1 MDKSNY
7 KVSVSGLGY
16 VGLPVLIAFS
26 KIDEVV
32 GFDINSQRI
41 DHLSNG
47 IDKNNEV
54 NKEDLINPNIT
65 FTNNIKDIK
74 SANFHIVA
82 VPTPVGINNDP
93 DLNPLISASEKIASI
108 LKKGDIVVYES
119 TVYPG
124 VTEEICIPI
133 LEEKSSLKIGLD
145 FKVGYSPERINPG
158 DKDHI
163 ISNIVKVVSGSDEDC
178 LEVVAA
184 TYGKIVKAGIF
195 KAASIKTAEAA
206 KVIEN
211 TQRDINIALVNE
223 LSLIFKKLDIDT
235 SDVLEAANTKWN
247 FLDFR
252 PGLVGG
258 HCIGV
263 DPYYLTYKSRIHGY
277 EPQVILSGRKIN
289 DHMAHYI
296 SEQILTETQEIS
308 SNECMVTILGITFKE
323 DCPDIRNS
331 KVIDIIEN
339 LKAAKICIQIS
350 DPIVSPHEVQESTGI
365 ELTKIENLKPS
376 NILVLAV
383 AHAQFKDLEKSAI
396 KKLIKD
402 GGTIYDL
409 KNIYK
414 KEYFIEDNIRHWK
427 L

>member
-1 MDKSNY
+1 MDNSNY
-7 KVSVSGLGY
+7 KISVSGLGY

-26 KIDEVV
+26 KLDEVV

-41 DHLSNG
+41 HDLSLG
-47 IDKNNEV
+47 VDKNNEV
-54 NKEDLINPNIT
+54 NKEDLINSNIK
-65 FTNNIKDIK
+65 FSNNIQDIK
-74 SANFHIVA
+74 AANFHIVA
-82 VPTPVGINNDP
+82 VPTPVSKNNDP
-93 DLNPLISASEKIASI
+93 DLSPLISASEKIGTI

-133 LEEKSSLKIGLD
+133 LEEKSSLKIGVD

-158 DKDHI
+158 DKEHI
-163 ISNIVKVVSGSDEDC
+163 ISNIVKVVSGSDDDC
-178 LEVVAA
+178 LEAVAT

-223 LSLIFKKLDIDT
+223 LSLIFNKLDIDT

-263 DPYYLTYKSRIHGY
+263 DPYYLTYKSRLHGY

-296 SEQILTETQEIS
+296 SDQIVQDIEEIS
-308 SNECMVTILGITFKE
+308 SNECTVTIMGITFKE
-323 DCPDIRNS
+323 DCPDMRNS
-331 KVIDIIEN
+331 KILDIIDN
-339 LKAAKICIQIS
+339 LKAAKISIQIS
-350 DPIVSPHEVQESTGI
+350 DPIVSPEEVQESTGI
-365 ELTKIENLKPS
+365 ELTKIENLEPS
-376 NILVLAV
+376 NILLLAV
-383 AHAQFKDLEKSAI
+383 AHSQFKKLSKSTI
-396 KKLIKD
+396 KKLIKE
-402 GGTIYDL
+402 GGAIYDL
-409 KNIYK
+409 KNIFK
-414 KEYFIEDNIRHWK
+414 KDYFIADDIRHWK

>member
-1 MDKSNY
+1 MDNSNY
-7 KVSVSGLGY
+7 KISVSGLGY

-26 KIDEVV
+26 KLDEVV

-41 DHLSNG
+41 HDLSLG
-47 IDKNNEV
+47 VDKNNEV
-54 NKEDLINPNIT
+54 NKEDLINSNIK
-65 FTNNIKDIK
+65 FSNNIQDIK
-74 SANFHIVA
+74 AANFHIVA
-82 VPTPVGINNDP
+82 VPTPVSKNNDP
-93 DLNPLISASEKIASI
+93 DLSPLISASEKIGTI

-133 LEEKSSLKIGLD
+133 LEEKSSLKIGVD

-158 DKDHI
+158 DKEHI
-163 ISNIVKVVSGSDEDC
+163 ISNIVKVVSGSDDDC
-178 LEVVAA
+178 LEAVAT

-223 LSLIFKKLDIDT
+223 LSLIFNKLDIDT

-263 DPYYLTYKSRIHGY
+263 DPYYLTYKSRLHGY

-296 SEQILTETQEIS
+296 SDQIVQDIEEIS
-308 SNECMVTILGITFKE
+308 SNECMVTIMGITFKE
-323 DCPDIRNS
+323 DCPDMRNS
-331 KVIDIIEN
+331 KILDIIDN
-339 LKAAKICIQIS
+339 LKAAKISIQIS
-350 DPIVSPHEVQESTGI
+350 DPIVSPEEVQESTGI
-365 ELTKIENLKPS
+365 ELTKIENLEPS
-376 NILVLAV
+376 NILLLAV
-383 AHAQFKDLEKSAI
+383 AHTQFKKLSKSTI
-396 KKLIKD
+396 KKLIKE
-402 GGTIYDL
+402 GGAIYDL
-409 KNIYK
+409 KNIFK
-414 KEYFIEDNIRHWK
+414 KDYFIEDDIRHWK

>member
-1 MDKSNY
+1 MDNSNY
-7 KVSVSGLGY
+7 KISVSGLGY

-26 KIDEVV
+26 KLDEVV

-41 DHLSNG
+41 RDLSEG

-54 NKEDLINPNIT
+54 NKEDLLNSNIK
-65 FTNNIKDIK
+65 FSNNIQDIK
-74 SANFHIVA
+74 AANFHIVA
-82 VPTPVGINNDP
+82 VPTPVSKNNDP
-93 DLNPLISASEKIASI
+93 DLSPLISASEKIGTI

-133 LEEKSSLKIGLD
+133 LEEKSSLKIGVD

-158 DKDHI
+158 DKEHV
-163 ISNIVKVVSGSDEDC
+163 ISNIVKVVSGSDDDC
-178 LEVVAA
+178 LEVVAT

-223 LSLIFKKLDIDT
+223 LSLIFNKLDIDT

-263 DPYYLTYKSRIHGY
+263 DPYYLTYKSRLHGY

-296 SEQILTETQEIS
+296 SDQIVQEIEEIS
-308 SNECMVTILGITFKE
+308 SNECIVTIMGITFKE

-331 KVIDIIEN
+331 KVLDIIEN
-339 LKAAKICIQIS
+339 LKAAKISIQIS
-350 DPIVSPHEVQESTGI
+350 DPIVSPEEVQESSGI

-376 NILVLAV
+376 NILLLAV
-383 AHAQFKDLEKSAI
+383 AHSQFKNLSKSAI
-396 KKLIKD
+396 KKLIKE
-402 GGTIYDL
+402 GGIIYDL
-409 KNIYK
+409 KNIFK
-414 KEYFIEDNIRHWK
+414 KDYFIEDDISHWK

>member
-1 MDKSNY
+1 MDNSNY
-7 KVSVSGLGY
+7 KISVSGLGY

-26 KIDEVV
+26 KLDEVV

-41 DHLSNG
+41 HDLSLG
-47 IDKNNEV
+47 LDKNNEV
-54 NKEDLINPNIT
+54 NKEDLMNSNIK
-65 FTNNIKDIK
+65 FSNNIQDIK
-74 SANFHIVA
+74 VANFHIVA
-82 VPTPVGINNDP
+82 VPTPVSKNNDP
-93 DLNPLISASEKIASI
+93 DLSPLISASEKIGTI

-133 LEEKSSLKIGLD
+133 LEEKSSLKIGVD

-158 DKDHI
+158 DKEHI
-163 ISNIVKVVSGSDEDC
+163 ISNIVKVVSGSDDDC
-178 LEVVAA
+178 LEAVAT

-223 LSLIFKKLDIDT
+223 LSLIFNKLDIDT

-263 DPYYLTYKSRIHGY
+263 DPYYLTYKSRLHGY

-296 SEQILTETQEIS
+296 SDQIVQDIEEIS
-308 SNECMVTILGITFKE
+308 SNECMVTIMGITFKE
-323 DCPDIRNS
+323 DCPDMRNS
-331 KVIDIIEN
+331 KILDIIDN
-339 LKAAKICIQIS
+339 LKAAKISIQIS
-350 DPIVSPHEVQESTGI
+350 DPIVSPEEVQESTGI
-365 ELTKIENLKPS
+365 ELTKIENLEPS
-376 NILVLAV
+376 NILLLAV
-383 AHAQFKDLEKSAI
+383 AHSQFKNLSKSTI
-396 KKLIKD
+396 KKLIKE
-402 GGTIYDL
+402 GGAIYDL
-409 KNIYK
+409 KNIFK
-414 KEYFIEDNIRHWK
+414 KDYFIEDDIRHWK

>member
-1 MDKSNY
+1 LDKSNY

-32 GFDINSQRI
+32 GYDINSQRI

-93 DLNPLISASEKIASI
+93 DLSPLISASEKIASI

-223 LSLIFKKLDIDT
+223 LSLIFKRLDIDT

>member
-1 MDKSNY
+1 MDNSNY
-7 KVSVSGLGY
+7 KISVSGLGY

-26 KIDEVV
+26 KLDEVV

-41 DHLSNG
+41 HDLSLG
-47 IDKNNEV
+47 VDKNNEV
-54 NKEDLINPNIT
+54 NKEDLINSNIK
-65 FTNNIKDIK
+65 FSNNIQDIK
-74 SANFHIVA
+74 AANFHIVA
-82 VPTPVGINNDP
+82 VPTPVSKNNDP
-93 DLNPLISASEKIASI
+93 DLSPLISASEKIGTI

-133 LEEKSSLKIGLD
+133 LEEKSSLKIGVD

-158 DKDHI
+158 DKEHI
-163 ISNIVKVVSGSDEDC
+163 ISNIVKVVSGSDDDC
-178 LEVVAA
+178 LEAVAT
-184 TYGKIVKAGIF
+184 TYGKIVKAVIF

-223 LSLIFKKLDIDT
+223 LSLIFNKLDIDT

-263 DPYYLTYKSRIHGY
+263 DPYYLTYKSRLHGY

-296 SEQILTETQEIS
+296 SDQIFQDIEEIS
-308 SNECMVTILGITFKE
+308 SNECMVTIMGITFKE
-323 DCPDIRNS
+323 DCPDMRNS
-331 KVIDIIEN
+331 KILDIIDN
-339 LKAAKICIQIS
+339 LKAAKISIQIS
-350 DPIVSPHEVQESTGI
+350 DPIVSPEEVQESTGI
-365 ELTKIENLKPS
+365 ELTKIENLEPS
-376 NILVLAV
+376 NILLLAV
-383 AHAQFKDLEKSAI
+383 AHSQFKKLSKSTI
-396 KKLIKD
+396 KKLIKE
-402 GGTIYDL
+402 GGAIYDL
-409 KNIYK
+409 KNIFK
-414 KEYFIEDNIRHWK
+414 KDYFIEDDIRHWK

>member
-32 GFDINSQRI
+32 GYDINSQRI

-223 LSLIFKKLDIDT
+223 LSLIFKRLDIDT

>member
-1 MDKSNY
+1 LDKSNY
-7 KVSVSGLGY
+7 KISVSGLGY

-26 KIDEVV
+26 KLDEVV

-41 DHLSNG
+41 RDLSEG

-54 NKEDLINPNIT
+54 NKEDLLNSNIK
-65 FTNNIKDIK
+65 FSNNIQDIK
-74 SANFHIVA
+74 AANFHIVA
-82 VPTPVGINNDP
+82 VPTPVSKNNDP
-93 DLNPLISASEKIASI
+93 DLSPLISASEKIGTI

-133 LEEKSSLKIGLD
+133 LEEKSSLKIGVD

-158 DKDHI
+158 DKEHV
-163 ISNIVKVVSGSDEDC
+163 ISNIVKVVSGSDDDC
-178 LEVVAA
+178 LEVVAT

-223 LSLIFKKLDIDT
+223 LSLIFNKLDIDT

-263 DPYYLTYKSRIHGY
+263 DPYYLTYKSRLHGY

-296 SEQILTETQEIS
+296 SDQIVQEIEEIP
-308 SNECMVTILGITFKE
+308 SNECMVTIMGITFKE

-331 KVIDIIEN
+331 KVLDIIEN
-339 LKAAKICIQIS
+339 LKAAKISIQIS
-350 DPIVSPHEVQESTGI
+350 DPIVSPEEVQESSGI

-376 NILVLAV
+376 NILLLAV
-383 AHAQFKDLEKSAI
+383 AHSQFKNLSKSAI
-396 KKLIKD
+396 KKLIKE
-402 GGTIYDL
+402 GGIIYDL
-409 KNIYK
+409 KNIFK
-414 KEYFIEDNIRHWK
+414 KDYFIEDDISHWK

>member
-1 MDKSNY
+1 LDKSNY
-7 KVSVSGLGY
+7 KISVSGLGY

-32 GFDINSQRI
+32 GFDINNQRI
-41 DHLSNG
+41 DNLSNG

-65 FTNNIKDIK
+65 FTNNIKEIK

-93 DLNPLISASEKIASI
+93 DLSPLISASEKIASI

-133 LEEKSSLKIGLD
+133 LEEISSLKIGVD

-308 SNECMVTILGITFKE
+308 SNECVVTILGITFKE

-331 KVIDIIEN
+331 KVIDIIDN

-414 KEYFIEDNIRHWK
+414 KEYFIEDKIRHWK

>member
-7 KVSVSGLGY
+7 KISVSGLGY

-26 KIDEVV
+26 KLDEVV
-32 GFDINSQRI
+32 GFDINNQRI

-93 DLNPLISASEKIASI
+93 DLSPLISASEKIASI

-133 LEEKSSLKIGLD
+133 LEEKSSLKIGVD

-296 SEQILTETQEIS
+296 SEQILTDTQEIS
-308 SNECMVTILGITFKE
+308 SNECVVTILGITFKE

-331 KVIDIIEN
+331 KVIDIIDN

-350 DPIVSPHEVQESTGI
+350 DPIVSPNEVQESTGI

-396 KKLIKD
+396 KK
-402 GGTIYDL
+402 
-409 KNIYK
+409 
-414 KEYFIEDNIRHWK
+414 
-427 L
+427 

>member
-7 KVSVSGLGY
+7 KISVSGLGY

-26 KIDEVV
+26 KLDEVI

-41 DHLSNG
+41 RDLSAG

-54 NKEDLINPNIT
+54 NKEDLLNSNIK
-65 FTNNIKDIK
+65 FSNNILDIK
-74 SANFHIVA
+74 AANFHIVA
-82 VPTPVGINNDP
+82 VPTPVSKNNDP
-93 DLNPLISASEKIASI
+93 DLSPLISASEKIGTI

-133 LEEKSSLKIGLD
+133 LEEKSSLKIGVD

-158 DKDHI
+158 DKEHV
-163 ISNIVKVVSGSDEDC
+163 ISNIVKVVSGSDDDC
-178 LEVVAA
+178 LEVVAT

-223 LSLIFKKLDIDT
+223 LSLIFNKLDIDT

-263 DPYYLTYKSRIHGY
+263 DPYYLTYKSRLHGY

-296 SEQILTETQEIS
+296 SDQIVQEIEEIS
-308 SNECMVTILGITFKE
+308 SNECMVTIMGITFKE

-331 KVIDIIEN
+331 KVLDIIEN
-339 LKAAKICIQIS
+339 LKAAKISIQIS
-350 DPIVSPHEVQESTGI
+350 DPIVSPEEVQESSGI

-376 NILVLAV
+376 NILLLAV
-383 AHAQFKDLEKSAI
+383 AHSQFKNLNKSAI
-396 KKLIKD
+396 KKLIKE

-409 KNIYK
+409 KNIFK
-414 KEYFIEDNIRHWK
+414 KDYFIEDDIRHWK

>member
-1 MDKSNY
+1 LDKSNY
-7 KVSVSGLGY
+7 KISVSGLGY

-26 KIDEVV
+26 KLDEVV

-41 DHLSNG
+41 RDLSKG

-54 NKEDLINPNIT
+54 NKEDLLNSNIK
-65 FTNNIKDIK
+65 FSNNIQDIK
-74 SANFHIVA
+74 AANFHIVA
-82 VPTPVGINNDP
+82 VPTPVSKNNDP
-93 DLNPLISASEKIASI
+93 DLSPLISASEKIGTI

-133 LEEKSSLKIGLD
+133 LEEKSSLKIGVD

-158 DKDHI
+158 DKEHV
-163 ISNIVKVVSGSDEDC
+163 ISNIVKVVSGSDDDC
-178 LEVVAA
+178 LEVVAT

-223 LSLIFKKLDIDT
+223 LSLIFNKLDIDT

-263 DPYYLTYKSRIHGY
+263 DPYYLTYKSRLHGY

-296 SEQILTETQEIS
+296 SDQIVQEIEEIS
-308 SNECMVTILGITFKE
+308 SNECMVTIMGITFKE

-331 KVIDIIEN
+331 KVLDIIEN
-339 LKAAKICIQIS
+339 LKAAKISIQIS
-350 DPIVSPHEVQESTGI
+350 DPIVSPEEVQESSGI

-376 NILVLAV
+376 NILLLAV
-383 AHAQFKDLEKSAI
+383 AHSQFKNLSKSAI
-396 KKLIKD
+396 KKLIKE
-402 GGTIYDL
+402 GGIIYDL
-409 KNIYK
+409 KNIFK
-414 KEYFIEDNIRHWK
+414 KDYFIEDDISHWK

>member
-93 DLNPLISASEKIASI
+93 DLSPLISASEKIASI

>member
-7 KVSVSGLGY
+7 KISVSGLGY

-32 GFDINSQRI
+32 GFDINNQRI
-41 DHLSNG
+41 DNLSNG

-65 FTNNIKDIK
+65 FTNNIKEIK

-93 DLNPLISASEKIASI
+93 DLSPLISASEKIASI

-133 LEEKSSLKIGLD
+133 LEEISSLKIGVD

-308 SNECMVTILGITFKE
+308 SNECVVTILGITFKE

-331 KVIDIIEN
+331 KVIDIIDN

-414 KEYFIEDNIRHWK
+414 KEYFIEDKIRHWK

>member
-1 MDKSNY
+1 MKRLNY
-7 KVSVSGLGY
+7 KISVLGLGY

-26 KIDEVV
+26 KLDKVI

-41 DHLSNG
+41 KDLSLG
-47 IDKNNEV
+47 IDKNNES
-54 NKEDLINPNIT
+54 KEVDLLN
-65 FTNNIKDIK
+65 NNIKFSSNLDEVK
-74 SANFHIVA
+74 EANFHIIA
-82 VPTPVGINNDP
+82 VPTPVSKDNDP
-93 DLNPLISASEKIASI
+93 DLSPLISASEKIGSV

-133 LEEKSSLKIGLD
+133 LEKISKLRIGID

-158 DKDHI
+158 DKEHT
-163 ISNIVKVVSGSDEDC
+163 ISNIIKIVSGSDDEC
-178 LEVVAA
+178 LEAIA
-184 TYGKIVKAGIF
+184 DTYSKIVKAGVF
-195 KAASIKTAEAA
+195 KASNIKTAEAA

-247 FLDFR
+247 FLDFK

-263 DPYYLTYKSRIHGY
+263 DPYYLTYKSRVHGY
-277 EPQVILSGRKIN
+277 EPEVILSGRRIN
-289 DHMAHYI
+289 DGMSHYI
-296 SEQILTETQEIS
+296 SDEIISELERKQIKEPL
-308 SNECMVTILGITFKE
+308 VTILGITFKE

-331 KVIDIIEN
+331 KVLDIINN
-339 LKAAKICIQIS
+339 LKASRIDVQIS
-350 DPIVSPHEVQESTGI
+350 DPIVSSEEVHEVTKI
-365 ELTKIENLKPS
+365 ELTDFQKLKPS
-376 NILVLAV
+376 HILLLAV
-383 AHAQFKDLEKSAI
+383 AHNSFIDLKTTDI
-396 KKLIKD
+396 QRLLLDD
-402 GGTIYDL
+402 GSIYDL
-409 KNIYK
+409 KNIFK
-414 KEYFIEDNIRHWK
+414 KDYFKEENIRHWK

>member
-1 MDKSNY
+1 MDNSNY
-7 KVSVSGLGY
+7 KISVSGLGY

-26 KIDEVV
+26 KLDEVV

-41 DHLSNG
+41 HDLSLG
-47 IDKNNEV
+47 VDKNNEV
-54 NKEDLINPNIT
+54 NKEDLINSNIK
-65 FTNNIKDIK
+65 FSNNIQDIK
-74 SANFHIVA
+74 AANFHIVA
-82 VPTPVGINNDP
+82 VPTPVSKNNDP
-93 DLNPLISASEKIASI
+93 DLSPLISASEKIGTI

-133 LEEKSSLKIGLD
+133 LEEKSSLKIGVD

-158 DKDHI
+158 DKEHI
-163 ISNIVKVVSGSDEDC
+163 ISNIVKVVSGSDDDC
-178 LEVVAA
+178 LEAVAT

-223 LSLIFKKLDIDT
+223 LSLIFHKLDIDT

-263 DPYYLTYKSRIHGY
+263 DPYYLTYKSRLHGY

-296 SEQILTETQEIS
+296 SDQIVQDIEEIS
-308 SNECMVTILGITFKE
+308 SNECMVTIMGITFKE

-331 KVIDIIEN
+331 KILDIIDN
-339 LKAAKICIQIS
+339 LKAAKISIQIS
-350 DPIVSPHEVQESTGI
+350 DPIVSPEEVQESTGI
-365 ELTKIENLKPS
+365 ELTKIENLEPS
-376 NILVLAV
+376 NILLLAV
-383 AHAQFKDLEKSAI
+383 AHSQFKNLSKSTI
-396 KKLIKD
+396 KKLIKE
-402 GGTIYDL
+402 GGAIYDL
-409 KNIYK
+409 KNIFK
-414 KEYFIEDNIRHWK
+414 KDYFIEDDIRHWK

>member
-32 GFDINSQRI
+32 GYDINSQRI

-93 DLNPLISASEKIASI
+93 DLSPLISASEKIASI

-223 LSLIFKKLDIDT
+223 LSLIFKRLDIDT

>member
-1 MDKSNY
+1 LDKSNY
-7 KVSVSGLGY
+7 KISVSGLGY

-26 KIDEVV
+26 KLDEVV
-32 GFDINSQRI
+32 GFDINNQRI

-47 IDKNNEV
+47 IDKNNEI

-93 DLNPLISASEKIASI
+93 DLSPLISASEKIASI

-133 LEEKSSLKIGLD
+133 LEEKSSLKIGVD

-296 SEQILTETQEIS
+296 SEQILTDTQEIS
-308 SNECMVTILGITFKE
+308 SNECVVTILGITFKE

-331 KVIDIIEN
+331 KVIDIIDN

-350 DPIVSPHEVQESTGI
+350 DPIVSPNEVQESTGI

>member
-1 MDKSNY
+1 LDKSNY
-7 KVSVSGLGY
+7 KISVSGLGY

-32 GFDINSQRI
+32 GFDINNQRI

-65 FTNNIKDIK
+65 FSNNIKDIK

-93 DLNPLISASEKIASI
+93 DLSPLISASEKIASI

-133 LEEKSSLKIGLD
+133 LEEKSSLKIGVD

-158 DKDHI
+158 DKDHV

-247 FLDFR
+247 FLDFK

-289 DHMAHYI
+289 DYMAHYI
-296 SEQILTETQEIS
+296 SEQILTDTQEIS
-308 SNECMVTILGITFKE
+308 INECVVTILGITFKE

-331 KVIDIIEN
+331 KVIDIIDN

-414 KEYFIEDNIRHWK
+414 REYFIEDNIRHWK